1 MYRCT
6 SLRKKRKIRNKL
18 NRFLESMTQYPE
30 FVSTLT
36 DLFLTV
42 IYVLYF
48 YVVNLI
54 KNNDFFKISMYIY
67 IKKCTVNVFFANK
80 KSL

>member
-1 MYRCT
+1 MYKFK
-6 SLRKKRKIRNKL
+6 KKRKIRNKL

-36 DLFLTV
+36 DPFLTV

-54 KNNDFFKISMYIY
+54 KNNDFFLNMY
-67 IKKCTVNVFFANK
+67 VH
-80 KSL
+80 